1 MSLPII
7 DLASHHRFNTE
18 LVWTG
23 CTVMRQCDH
32 VRSFGRTARISSRSG
47 KVWPTYRRP
56 GYGGIQ
62 RSRSFATWS
71 LCATCAG
78 YHVAWVD
85 NTGQTLL
92 TFKKQ
97 RSEACVLRI
106 CVLSPLSLGR
116 QRRRRC

>member
-56 GYGGIQ
+56 GSGFICYVVALRYLCWVPCRLGG
-62 RSRSFATWS
+62 
-71 LCATCAG
+71 
-78 YHVAWVD
+78 
-85 NTGQTLL
+85 
-92 TFKKQ
+92 
-97 RSEACVLRI
+97 
-106 CVLSPLSLGR
+106 
-116 QRRRRC
+116 